1 MLRLLISGDILVAQ
15 GFPGLLSL
23 PSLGVLTV
31 SLPSDF
37 IGSVFS
43 DVESGY
49 VTLVRFHDG
58 HALSHR
64 VPVGEDLSAVDRFV
78 DEHKE
83 TLYYNI
89 GISRENPGERIR
101 GGKSS
106 LQCAT
111 MLWADVDLP
120 KEGSGK
126 KYPTI
131 EAVTSAL
138 DDMPLRYSILVN
150 TGGGLHVYWLLNE
163 PYEFNSIEDVEKFE
177 QSLSKP
183 WQSLLRVKLAKYGD
197 FEIDSTHDATR
208 MLRIP
213 GSWHKNGSQCFIE
226 EADYST
232 RYGREDFEPF
242 VETVRVESLLPK
254 YTPVFTGEI
263 EGNLNQVKLDALLY
277 NSPEFKKV
285 WNRKKEYSSASEADA
300 SLARHGITANWDDTE
315 IANLIVAYN
324 QKYSPDRLGK
334 LFRKEKEHGNY
345 IGRTIAAIRSKI
357 AQDRALL
364 NFEDDFAGDA
374 EYSPV
379 SEMTK
384 PRDQQES
391 PGDSFDPDAPVSVP
405 EPTSS
410 DQRADYLKRLSQ
422 FLAIPIARWIQVG
435 REEPIYTL
443 VLATGQ
449 QIKIGGEAAVVD
461 SPRVFARR
469 LYSELHVPMRP
480 VTKNEWFTVCKFL
493 GAVVELVDSP
503 EVTTR
508 EIAVSGV
515 MQFIE
520 QQPVARETARDEA
533 IRRGAAWY
541 DGDWLH
547 IYVQTVIRYI
557 NLHGGGKKWT
567 NGEFVNAIRQA
578 GFEQY
583 PAKYKVDGVQSTKSY
598 WKAKAEPYKEI
609 LDARR
614 K

>member
-1 MLRLLISGDILVAQ
+1 M
-15 GFPGLLSL
+15 SL
-23 PSLGVLTV
+23 PSE
-31 SLPSDF
+31 F

-43 DVESGY
+43 DVDSGY
-49 VTLVRFHDG
+49 ITLVRFQDG
-58 HALSHR
+58 HALSSR
-64 VPVGEDLSAVDRFV
+64 VPVDGDLTEVDAYIEQHR
-78 DEHKE
+78 E

-89 GISRENPGERIR
+89 GISRDNPGERIR
-101 GGKSS
+101 GGKAS
-106 LQCAT
+106 LRCAT

-126 KYPTI
+126 RYPTL

-163 PYEFNSIEDVEKFE
+163 PYEFSCVEDVEKFE
-177 QSLSKP
+177 QTLSKP

-197 FEIDSTHDATR
+197 YEIDSTHDATR

-213 GSWHKNGSQCFIE
+213 GSWHKNGNQCFIE
-226 EADYST
+226 EADYSV

-364 NFEDDFAGDA
+364 NFEDDLDA
-374 EYSPV
+374 EYSPA
-379 SEMTK
+379 SDMTK
-384 PRDQQES
+384 PRSAD
-391 PGDSFDPDAPVSVP
+391 DAVDVFDPDEPVAPPVEQSQ
-405 EPTSS
+405 

-461 SPRVFARR
+461 SPRIFARR
-469 LYSELHVPMRP
+469 LYSELHTPMRP
-480 VTKNEWFTVCKFL
+480 VTKAEWFTVCKFL

-508 EIAVSGV
+508 EIALSGV
-515 MQFIE
+515 MQYIE

-541 DGDWLH
+541 DGEWLH
-547 IYVQTVIRYI
+547 IYIQTVIRYI

-583 PAKYKVDGVQSTKSY
+583 PAKYKVDGMQSTKSY
-598 WKAKAEPYKEI
+598 WKAKAEPYREI